1 MKYVRFT
8 VRITQS
14 LNDLLDKEAKNLG
27 LTKNALVITILNEYV
42 SKSNELKHR
51 KGGGNG
57 RNKIA
62 GI

>member
-42 SKSNELKHR
+42 KQKQ
-51 KGGGNG
+51 
-57 RNKIA
+57 
-62 GI
+62 